1 MMKDSFTNKIKN
13 DIYLSNDDLK
23 ILKRYEIDPNN
34 YSSMKELMFEIDDI
48 INNNY
53 VDEDLEDLLIKL
65 NEYNYYFRTNK

>member
-1 MMKDSFTNKIKN
+1 MKDSFTNKIKN